1 MKATKN
7 ALSLAISLTIPLSI
21 PLSASATPVLG
32 DEEPLAREIDGEKL
46 EEVVVLGSGETF
58 NSSAITEAM
67 TRQQSSITS
76 VNALID
82 NLPGVS
88 INEGDTYGFDDWSTN
103 ITVRGFTT
111 SLDQQQVGT
120 TIDGIPNGGSAY
132 GGGSKANRYVDPAN
146 VAGVE
151 VSQGTADIGSR
162 SNEALGGTIDYRTD
176 DPRNEPRTRTEVSL
190 GEFDAQR
197 LYLRQD
203 TGTFAENM
211 KAWISYSNQKATDWI
226 SESADNEREHI
237 AAKLVREMESG
248 TVKAYVSYDDIQENN
263 YQRVYS
269 ATQFKQNP
277 NDDGL
282 SGDWTGIPV
291 IDQNYRQVWG
301 TLRENLLAYAQFDFD
316 ITDTLN
322 VKGGYYYHSNEGR
335 GDWAPPYLMDV
346 TDDGDSGHSEFLGG
360 STATLDRSLGQ
371 IYYVDADGRT
381 LTPAENCQSAF
392 GDDNSVYDPSCY
404 EAGAIPAMSYR
415 HTHYEKERSGFTFD
429 FTHQSEVAGLPNELR
444 GGFWYEDA
452 TRDEHRDWHR
462 VTDASTGPAFA
473 STPYWTQY
481 DRSYPQQTQ
490 KWYLQ
495 DALTINSLT
504 LSLGVKQF
512 LVDVEREDLFHETQD
527 ISADSDSDPLL
538 SAGLVWETPLQGTE
552 IFAGYAENFKAVS
565 DAVLEPKSN
574 ANDIEP
580 ETSETSE
587 LGLRY
592 SGDALSATATLF
604 RNDFEN
610 RLYFLDNS
618 SADEIDY
625 AGETNGVYF
634 NAGGIESSGL
644 ELLLDYRINEQLSL
658 YSSYTWN
665 DASYL
670 GTGDKSLDS
679 NLGLVPGNDV
689 IGIAE
694 QMLVAGLDWTGER
707 FYGGLSAKFTDDR
720 YVDMDNTWTAE
731 SYVLADAYLGLNLA
745 GAGGYLSSL
754 NLKLLVNNLFDESY
768 LGTVVTNGA
777 WIGAPR
783 TASLSA
789 TFDF

>member
-1 MKATKN
+1 MNTAKKYLA
-7 ALSLAISLTIPLSI
+7 SAISLATAM
-21 PLSASATPVLG
+21 SAN
-32 DEEPLAREIDGEKL
+32 PLAAQESDNGKL
-46 EEVVVLGSGETF
+46 EEVVVLGTGETF
-58 NSSAITEAM
+58 NSSAVTEPM
-67 TRQQSSITS
+67 RKQQSTMTS

-88 INEGDTYGFDDWSTN
+88 VNEGDTYGFDDWSTN

-111 SLDQQQVGT
+111 SLNEQQVGT
-120 TIDGIPNGGSAY
+120 TIDGVPNGGSAY

-146 VAGVE
+146 IASVE
-151 VSQGTADIGSR
+151 VSQGTADIASR

-176 DPRNEPRTRTEVSL
+176 DPINESRTRAEVSL
-190 GEFDAQR
+190 GEYDAQR

-203 TGTFAENM
+203 TGIFAENM
-211 KAWISYSNQKATDWI
+211 NAWISYSNQTATDWI
-226 SESADNEREHI
+226 SESAKNEREHI
-237 AAKLVREMESG
+237 AAKLVSNLESG
-248 TVKAYVSYDDIQENN
+248 TVKAYVSYDDIHENN

-269 ATQFKQNP
+269 AAQFEQNP

-301 TLRENLLAYAQFDFD
+301 TLRQNLLAYAQFDFD

-360 STATLDRSLGQ
+360 STAILDRNLGK
-371 IYYVDADGRT
+371 IYYVDASGRA
-381 LTPAENCQSAF
+381 LAPAEDCQSAF
-392 GDDNSVYDPSCY
+392 GDGNAVYDPTCY
-404 EAGAIPAMSYR
+404 EAGATPAMSYR
-415 HTHYEKERSGFTFD
+415 HTHYEKERNGFTFD
-429 FTHQSEVAGLPNELR
+429 FTHQSEIAGLPNELR
-444 GGFWYEDA
+444 GGFWYEDS

-462 VTDASTGPAFA
+462 VTDASSGPAFA
-473 STPYWTQY
+473 ATPYWTQY
-481 DRSYPQQTQ
+481 DRSYPQETR

-495 DALTINSLT
+495 DAFTIDSVT
-504 LSLGVKQF
+504 LSFGVKQF
-512 LVDVEREDLFHETQD
+512 LVDVAREDLFYETLD
-527 ISADSDSDPLL
+527 ISADSDSDLL
-538 SAGLVWETPLQGTE
+538 FSTGLVWETPLQGTE
-552 IFAGYAENFKAVS
+552 IFAGYAENFKGVS

-574 ANDIEP
+574 ANEIEP
-580 ETSETSE
+580 ETSETLE

-592 SGDALSATATLF
+592 SGDALFATATLF

-618 SADEIDY
+618 SSDEIDY
-625 AGETNGVYF
+625 LGETNGIYF
-634 NAGGIESSGL
+634 NAGGIESRGL
-644 ELLLDYRINEQLSL
+644 ELLVNYPISEQFSL
-658 YSSYTWN
+658 YGSYTWN

-670 GTGDKSLDS
+670 GTGDESLDS
-679 NLGLVPGNDV
+679 ALGLTPGNEV

-694 QMLVAGLDWTGER
+694 HMTVLGLDWNSER
-707 FYGGLSAKFTDDR
+707 FYGGISTKFTGDR

-731 SYVLADAYLGLNLA
+731 SYVLADAYLGVNLPA
-745 GAGGYLSSL
+745 TGGYLSGL
-754 NLKLLVNNLFDESY
+754 DLKLLVNNLFDEEY
-768 LGTVVTNGA
+768 LGTVVANGA

-789 TFDF
+789 TVDF